1 VSVTEA
7 PVLTPTVG
15 RVARRSVFW
24 VAVAVF
30 AVIVD
35 LVAFALAGSTASQ
48 ERLDSTSPA
57 PEGAMAVAEVLRQQ
71 GVAVVSTSSLEETR
85 GAIDDPATT
94 TLLLYDNGLYLSDEQ
109 LAEAADLADTVVLVD
124 PPLQELLVVAPGLAQ
139 AGFVDEVLEA
149 DCSVPAVQRAER
161 VSGEGV
167 GFRVIDDTVEAVT
180 CLGSGDGV
188 FSLVQLERDG
198 GTLSV
203 LGATDALTNEG
214 IVADGNAAFALG
226 LLGSQQNLVWY
237 IPTLADTP
245 DTGPE
250 TLGELSPPW
259 VIPVVALLALTF
271 IAAAVW
277 RGRRFG
283 PLVVEN
289 LPVTV
294 RASETMLGR
303 ARLYERSSSRLRA
316 LDSLRIGT
324 IQRLAQLCGLPRS
337 ASVDDVI
344 AAVSAITSS
353 PLPEVR
359 RLLLDAD
366 PASDR
371 DLVEL
376 SDALLVLERDTARA
390 IRPTTDTGE
399 STT

>member
-1 VSVTEA
+1 MTVTEA
-7 PVLTPTVG
+7 PVLTPTIG
-15 RVARRSVFW
+15 RIARRSVFW

-30 AVIVD
+30 AVVVALI
-35 LVAFALAGSTASQ
+35 AFALAGSNGSR
-48 ERLDSTSPA
+48 ERLDPASPA

-71 GVAVVSTSSLEETR
+71 GVSVDVTLSLSQTDA
-85 GAIDDPATT
+85 AIDDPATT

-109 LAEAADLADTVVLVD
+109 LADAVALADTVVIVEPSL
-124 PPLQELLVVAPGLAQ
+124 PELLVVAPELAQ
-139 AGFVDEVLEA
+139 AGYVDEVIEA
-149 DCSVPAVQRAER
+149 DCTVPAVQRAGA

-167 GFRVIDDTVEAVT
+167 GFRVIDDEADVVT

-188 FSLVQLERDG
+188 FSLVQVERDG
-198 GTLSV
+198 GTLSL
-203 LGATDALTNEG
+203 LGATDALTNEA

-226 LLGSQQNLVWY
+226 LLGSQENLVWY
-237 IPTLADTP
+237 TPSLADTP
-245 DTGPE
+245 DTGPQ
-250 TLGELSPPW
+250 TLGELTPGW
-259 VIPVVALLALTF
+259 VTPAITLLALTA

-324 IQRLAQLCGLPRS
+324 IQRLAVECGLPRS

-344 AAVSAITSS
+344 TAVSAITGV

-366 PASDR
+366 PGTDR
-371 DLVEL
+371 ELVAL

-390 IRPTTDTGE
+390 IRPPTDTGE